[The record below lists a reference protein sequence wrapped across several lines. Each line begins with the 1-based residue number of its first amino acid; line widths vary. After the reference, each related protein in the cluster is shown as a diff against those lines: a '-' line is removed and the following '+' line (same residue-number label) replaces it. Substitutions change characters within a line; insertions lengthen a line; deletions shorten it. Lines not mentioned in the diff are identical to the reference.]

1 MPGYAF
7 RRGGEDNVM
16 PPGGATKGGA
26 SVLDVVDDPR
36 DLVGSPYLNALRSA
50 STGEGRGD
58 ISRRAFNC
66 GEDMMEPGESDPADE
81 CRAAR
86 MLCARRGRLDA
97 DVLWRRKMSES
108 RDPEEKEC
116 CTVVKSVLIWRP
128 SESPSKT
135 AWSAASGA
143 HADAV

>member
-7 RRGGEDNVM
+7 RLGGDDKVM
-16 PPGGATKGGA
+16 PPGCAANGGT

-36 DLVGSPYLNALRSA
+36 DLVGSPYLKALRSG

-66 GEDMMEPGESDPADE
+66 GEDNTEPGDSDPADE
-81 CRAAR
+81 WRAAR

-97 DVLWRRKMSES
+97 DVLWRRKLSES
-108 RDPEEKEC
+108 TDPKEKEC
-116 CTVVKSVLIWRP
+116 CTVVKSVLI
-128 SESPSKT
+128 
-135 AWSAASGA
+135 
-143 HADAV
+143 

>member
-7 RRGGEDNVM
+7 RLGGDDNVM
-16 PPGGATKGGA
+16 PPDCTAEGGA
-26 SVLDVVDDPR
+26 SVLDVIDDPR
-36 DLVGSPYLNALRSA
+36 DLVGSPYLKALRSA

-66 GEDMMEPGESDPADE
+66 GEDITEPGDSDPTDE

-97 DVLWRRKMSES
+97 DVLWRRKLSES
-108 RDPEEKEC
+108 RDPEEREC
-116 CTVVKSVLIWRP
+116 CTVVKSVLI
-128 SESPSKT
+128 
-135 AWSAASGA
+135 
-143 HADAV
+143 

>member
-7 RRGGEDNVM
+7 RLGGDDNVM
-16 PPGGATKGGA
+16 PPGCAANGGGA
-26 SVLDVVDDPR
+26 SVLDVIDDPR
-36 DLVGSPYLNALRSA
+36 DLVGSPYLKALRSA

-66 GEDMMEPGESDPADE
+66 GEDITEPGDSDPTDE

-97 DVLWRRKMSES
+97 DVLWRRKLSES
-108 RDPEEKEC
+108 RDPEEREC
-116 CTVVKSVLIWRP
+116 CTVVKSVLI
-128 SESPSKT
+128 
-135 AWSAASGA
+135 
-143 HADAV
+143 

>member
-7 RRGGEDNVM
+7 RLGGDDNVM
-16 PPGGATKGGA
+16 PPGCTIKGGA

-36 DLVGSPYLNALRSA
+36 DLVGSPYLKALRSG

-66 GEDMMEPGESDPADE
+66 GEDITEPGDSDPTDE
-81 CRAAR
+81 CRVAR

-97 DVLWRRKMSES
+97 DVLWRRKLSES

-116 CTVVKSVLIWRP
+116 CTVGKSVLI
-128 SESPSKT
+128 
-135 AWSAASGA
+135 
-143 HADAV
+143 